1 MRNFIFLSQSLT
13 INEKK
18 KLTARERP
26 VNAATFIKGRGEGVS
41 VVSGGGDCGGAL
53 SKGYRPARP
62 QWGGVSTLRRDARSF
77 DWITYRISQS
87 NVDA

>member
-26 VNAATFIKGRGEGVS
+26 VSDATFIKGRGEGVS
-41 VVSGGGDCGGAL
+41 GYPGVETVEAPSPKATGRLDHTGAEFQPCAETHGAL
-53 SKGYRPARP
+53 IGSRTG
-62 QWGGVSTLRRDARSF
+62 
-77 DWITYRISQS
+77 
-87 NVDA
+87 